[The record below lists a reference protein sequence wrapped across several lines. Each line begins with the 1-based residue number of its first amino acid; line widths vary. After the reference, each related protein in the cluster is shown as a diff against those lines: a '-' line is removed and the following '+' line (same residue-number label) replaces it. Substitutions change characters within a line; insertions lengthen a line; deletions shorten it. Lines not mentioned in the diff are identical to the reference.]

1 MDWTIEQ
8 GRDLCGIRR
17 WGKEYFDLNEEGEV
31 VVYLADKGSSRA
43 GSLKKIKLP
52 PWLDGSP

>member
-1 MDWTIEQ
+1 VI
-8 GRDLCGIRR
+8 
-17 WGKEYFDLNEEGEV
+17 
-31 VVYLADKGSSRA
+31 VYLADKGSSRA